1 LSNYFYAGFEFHPET
16 NYLETNLSLGVGNG
30 HALSCDL
37 HLLLPHLCWFRLL
50 NCNSFIDLGSGDGY
64 VLRLAEAV
72 RFKTVTGVEADTAL
86 HSLASRNL
94 TRSILH
100 NKHFSDL
107 EVNNLPKKIDVV
119 YFFNPAEYG
128 LMIKT
133 FSAIQHRG
141 VRFLLTKN
149 FEIQRYDIMNLRLCL
164 LWNLGPYRL
173 YRSGRGIFYG
183 Q

>member
-1 LSNYFYAGFEFHPET
+1 LSNQLFAGFEFHPET

-30 HALSCDL
+30 HVLSRDL
-37 HLLLPHLCWFRLL
+37 HLLLPHLGLFRLF

-64 VLRLAEAV
+64 VLRIAEAV

-86 HSLASRNL
+86 HNLATRNL

-100 NKHFSDL
+100 NQPFSDL
-107 EVNNLPKKIDVV
+107 EVNSLPNKIDVV

-128 LMIKT
+128 LMIET
-133 FSAIQHRG
+133 FSRVQPRG

-149 FEIQRYDIMNLRLCL
+149 FEIQRYDIMNLRLRL
-164 LWNLGPYRL
+164 FWKLGPYRL
-173 YRSGRGIFYG
+173 YRSGRGIFHG
-183 Q
+183 K